1 MGGALEVFFMNTLNR
16 NGKGQRPDTDVPVP
30 AFGTGNSEESVLLG
44 DCNSYYGG
52 LQYVQLYRNHAK
64 PLVAHPSSLSVP
76 FDDVAHLCFPSVPS
90 DIVEHSSS
98 PLIPFDNVAHSSF
111 PSIPS
116 DVVAHSSHP
125 SIPFNDVAHSSSA
138 SIPFDADLLALQQN
152 WYMYYYSGSDIYV
165 PSETF
170 FPPNAPLPPL
180 PPTYSLDDIGKSR
193 GTGTYI
199 PDMVNC
205 YCFQTLFIYIRL

>member
-64 PLVAHPSSLSVP
+64 PLVAHPSSLSIP
-76 FDDVAHLCFPSVPS
+76 FDDVAHSC
-90 DIVEHSSS
+90 
-98 PLIPFDNVAHSSF
+98 F

-138 SIPFDADLLALQQN
+138 SIQFDADLLALQQN
-152 WYMYYYSGSDIYV
+152 WYMYYYGGSNIYV
-165 PSETF
+165 PNETF
-170 FPPNAPLPPL
+170 FPPNAPIPPL